1 MRDPTVYTIRAGLP
15 FVDILAAGILERT
28 SGDPLALGRMTILLP
43 TRRACRSLR
52 DAFLRVGPGGEMPA
66 LLLPRMSPI
75 GDIDPEALGLEV
87 EAIPGLEALDLPPS
101 VSDTRRHLLL
111 ARLILARPDM
121 DLAPGQAV
129 WLAAELGRLIDQVA
143 TEQLDFADLGRLVPE
158 ELAEHWQK
166 TVQFLEIVTA
176 QWPEILA
183 AEDAIDG
190 ADRRNRIL
198 DARAE
203 AWRAAPPSGP
213 VIAAGSTGSIPATA
227 ALLDVVA
234 RLPDGAVVLPGLDR
248 GMDGESWDA
257 VDEGHPQFGMK
268 HLLARMGVDRDRV
281 ADWPAAL
288 PEAPSPPP
296 DRQRLVGEVMRP
308 AATSEVWRQISP
320 FDRRAL
326 DGVLRVDCPTP
337 REEAGA
343 IALMMREALDTDGR
357 TAALVTPDRGLARR
371 VAAALGRWGI
381 RVDDSGGRPLADT
394 PAGTYLRLVAE
405 CAAGNAAPLDLL
417 ALLKH
422 PLAAG
427 GESLGDFRT
436 RVRSLE
442 RAVLRGPRPG
452 PGFAGLAEALRA
464 AEEDRFET
472 PDDRAALIDWCGRLH
487 SLFAALLALA
497 EGEAEVGDLLTAH
510 LTVAEALAAD
520 DAMPGGARLWRHD
533 DGEAASGFANDMLTA
548 ATGFPSLP
556 LGQYPALLDAL
567 MAARVVRPRF
577 GDHPRLSIWGPL
589 EARLQ
594 QTDLLILG
602 GLNEGTWPAEPAADP
617 WMSRPMRSKF
627 GLPAPERRIGL
638 AAHDFAQALAAP
650 NVVLTR
656 SRRVDGTPTVP
667 SRWLARLDAVAPA
680 DLMKE
685 IAAEGAFWT
694 SWAEALDTPDTVRP
708 CDPPRPCPPVT
719 VRPRRLSVTA
729 VGTWMTNPYA
739 VYARYVLGLKP
750 LDPIEADAGA
760 AERGQ
765 VIHDALSAFIADG
778 GVEGTED
785 ALESLLRHGR
795 NEFARLAAWPEAR
808 AFWWPRF
815 ERVARWFVALEA
827 QRRGD
832 IARSGTEVDGSL
844 SILGPLGPFQL
855 TARADRIDSGTD
867 GGLRIIDY
875 KTGGV
880 PTDKQIIAGYAPQL
894 PLEALI
900 AAGGGFDDVPAEP
913 VAELA
918 HWRLSGGEPAGEV
931 KVPRIADAATLT
943 GEAER
948 GLKRLIERFDRPDTP
963 YLARP
968 RPDFVPRFDDYA
980 HLARVLEWS
989 AGGGEA
995 E

>member
-1 MRDPTVYTIRAGLP
+1 MTDPTIYTIPAGLP
-15 FVDILAAGILERT
+15 FVDALVAGVLDRT
-28 SGDPLALGRMTILLP
+28 GGDPLALGRMTILLP

-52 DAFLRVGPGGEMPA
+52 EAFLRAGPGRDSPA

-75 GDIDPEALGLEV
+75 GDIDPEALGLEI
-87 EAIPGLEALDLPPS
+87 EAVPGLEALDLLQA
-101 VSDTRRHLLL
+101 VSDTRRNLLL
-111 ARLILARPDM
+111 ARLILARDDM
-121 DLAPGQAV
+121 ALAPGQAV
-129 WLAAELGRLIDQVA
+129 WLAAELGRLIDQVQ
-143 TEQLDFADLGRLVPE
+143 TERLDFADLARLVPA

-166 TVQFLEIVTA
+166 TLQFLEIVTA

-183 AEDAIDG
+183 AEGVIDG
-190 ADRRNRIL
+190 ADRRNSIL

-203 AWRAAPPSGP
+203 AWRKAPPAEP

-227 ALLDVVA
+227 ALLEVVA

-248 GMDGESWDA
+248 EMDGESWDA
-257 VDEGHPQFGMK
+257 VDEGHAQFGMK
-268 HLLARMGVDRDRV
+268 HLLARIGLDRGAV

-288 PEAPSPPP
+288 PDAPTVPE
-296 DRQRLVGEVMRP
+296 DRRRLVGEVMRP
-308 AATSEVWRQISP
+308 AATSEVWRRIAP
-320 FDRRAL
+320 PDRRAL
-326 DGVLRVDCPTP
+326 DGILRVDCPTP
-337 REEAGA
+337 REEAGVV
-343 IALMMREALDTDGR
+343 ALMMRQALETPGR

-405 CAAGNAAPLDLL
+405 CVAGAFAPPDLL

-427 GESLGDFRT
+427 GEPTARFRA
-436 RVRSLE
+436 RVRALE
-442 RAVLRGPRPG
+442 RAILRGPRPG
-452 PGFAGLAEALRA
+452 PGIAGLTAALQA
-464 AEEDRFET
+464 AEDDRF
-472 PDDRAALIDWCGRLH
+472 DDAADRAALIDWCERLRA
-487 SLFAALLALA
+487 LFAPLLAFA
-497 EGEAEVGDLLTAH
+497 EGDAEVGALLTAH
-510 LTVAEALAAD
+510 LTVAEALAAEED
-520 DAMPGGARLWRHD
+520 GGGAERLWQHD
-533 DGEAASGFANDMLTA
+533 DGEAASAFAYDMLTA
-548 ATGFPSLP
+548 AGGFPALP
-556 LGQYPALLDAL
+556 LGQYPALLEAL
-567 MAARVVRPRF
+567 LSGRVVRPRF

-617 WMSRPMRSKF
+617 WMSRPMRRQF

-650 NVVLTR
+650 KIVLTR
-656 SRRVDGTPTVP
+656 SERVDGTPTVP
-667 SRWLARLDAVAPA
+667 SRWLARLDTVVPA
-680 DLMKE
+680 GIMRE
-685 IAAEGAFWT
+685 IQAEGAYWVA
-694 SWAEALDTPDTVRP
+694 WAQALDAPDDIRP
-708 CDPPRPCPPVT
+708 CAPPRPCPPVT

-739 VYARYVLGLKP
+739 VYARHILGLKP
-750 LDPIEADAGA
+750 LDPIDADAGA

-765 VIHDALSAFIADG
+765 VIHEALSAFIRAGGGDG
-778 GVEGTED
+778 D
-785 ALESLLRHGR
+785 ALERLLRHGDAA
-795 NEFARLAAWPEAR
+795 FARLDAWPEAR

-815 ERVARWFVALEA
+815 ERIAQWFVAREA
-827 QRRGD
+827 GRG
-832 IARSGTEVDGSL
+832 ASVAQSATEVAGTLSL
-844 SILGPLGPFQL
+844 SGPLGSFQL
-855 TARADRIDSGTD
+855 TARADRIDCGTD
-867 GGLRIIDY
+867 GALEIIDY
-875 KTGGV
+875 KTGAV

-900 AAGGGFDDVPAEP
+900 AAAGGFDDLPAAS
-913 VAELA
+913 VSTLA
-918 HWRLSGGEPAGEV
+918 HWRLSGGSPAGEV
-931 KVPRIADAATLT
+931 KEPRIADAATLMAQ
-943 GEAER
+943 AER
-948 GLKRLIERFDRPDTP
+948 GLKRLIDRFDAPDTP